1 VAETQ
6 KDLEEVMVF
15 GDSGIASVFPPHQK
29 PTITRKPVRIEFHT
43 GALALGYNATEPD
56 QLRGPQF
63 DRAWCFNSH
72 TLIATEDGERRIDS
86 VKPGDLVWTRKG
98 LRAVVANASRS
109 ANVGRVI
116 FSNGKELIG
125 TADHPVYTPHGWTR
139 LGQLQRGDA
148 ACAINVSSGVE
159 SSGTAITAGV
169 ASGVGLETSV
179 ASVVSTWQPMGE
191 QDVFCLKVE
200 GEPEYFANSILVH
213 NCDEMAKWYHA
224 RETWDMLQ
232 FGLRL
237 GDKPRQVVTTTPRPI
252 PVLKE
257 IMADPH
263 TVVTRGSTFDNR
275 SNLAPSFFDQIVKRY
290 SGTRIGRQEISGEIL
305 DDVPGA
311 IFTRAMLD
319 AAKVQNKPDMQ
330 RVVVAVDPSGTSGDD
345 EGDSVGIVVAGL
357 GVDGL
362 GYVLAD
368 RTCRLGPAGWGRRV
382 VDAYHEFQADRIV
395 AERNYGGAMVE
406 AVIRTADRSV
416 SYRDVFA
423 SRGKVQ
429 RAEPVA
435 ALFEQNRVKLIGSFP
450 DLEDELCSFTNE
462 GYVGDGSPNR
472 GDAAVW
478 AITDLMVQKSAPV
491 AASGVSRFG

>member
-1 VAETQ
+1 
-6 KDLEEVMVF
+6 
-15 GDSGIASVFPPHQK
+15 
-29 PTITRKPVRIEFHT
+29 
-43 GALALGYNATEPD
+43 
-56 QLRGPQF
+56 
-63 DRAWCFNSH
+63 
-72 TLIATEDGERRIDS
+72 
-86 VKPGDLVWTRKG
+86 
-98 LRAVVANASRS
+98 
-109 ANVGRVI
+109 
-116 FSNGKELIG
+116 
-125 TADHPVYTPHGWTR
+125 
-139 LGQLQRGDA
+139 
-148 ACAINVSSGVE
+148 
-159 SSGTAITAGV
+159 
-169 ASGVGLETSV
+169 
-179 ASVVSTWQPMGE
+179 MGE

-257 IMADPH
+257 IMADLH

-275 SNLAPSFFDQIVKRY
+275 SNLAPSFFEQIVKRY
-290 SGTRIGRQEISGEIL
+290 SGTRIGRQEIAGEIL

-395 AERNYGGAMVE
+395 AERNFGGAMVE

-416 SYRDVFA
+416 SYRDVVA
-423 SRGKVQ
+423 SRGKIQ

-435 ALFEQNRVKLIGSFP
+435 ALFEQSRVKLVGSFP
-450 DLEDELCSFTNE
+450 ELEDQFCSFTTD
-462 GYVGDGSPNR
+462 GYVGDGSP
-472 GDAAVW
+472 DAADSAIW